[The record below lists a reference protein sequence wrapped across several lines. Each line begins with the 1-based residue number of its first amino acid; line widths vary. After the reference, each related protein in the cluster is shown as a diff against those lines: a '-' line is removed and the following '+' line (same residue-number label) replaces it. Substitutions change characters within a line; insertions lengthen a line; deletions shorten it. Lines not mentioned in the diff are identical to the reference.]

1 VKPRVEFPPASARP
15 VPSPT
20 VRNLFL
26 MAGLLWAALVVG
38 YGAYLAWSRFS
49 PGASE
54 TSTAEAGGPPSGTTA
69 SKADSRPATGAT
81 AAPSSGGARSM
92 FTGHTAQVTSVAV
105 SDDRQHV
112 LSGGGQGDC
121 SVRTWDLTSGS
132 QASRFDGHGQ
142 DCSILV
148 VGFTGGAQ
156 LAASAAGPTDFA
168 LRVWDPRT
176 GGERRQLSG
185 GDGLVFRAIAPDGS
199 RAVGQELGKD
209 RVSTGFSIWDVE
221 TGSRLSTISAAGL
234 ASAFAFSPGGDR
246 ILSGGDS
253 GQIAMWDGATGA
265 QLKLFPG
272 HGSGVAVS
280 AVAFAPN
287 RRLLVTAAADRRVV
301 LWDPETGAAFRT
313 IEGATTFAMADD
325 SRTLA
330 VGGPDGA
337 IRVIDSI
344 GGAERARFAGHP
356 GGVLALA
363 WSPDGRGLV
372 SGGADKTVRVWSIP
386 PRP

>member
-26 MAGLLWAALVVG
+26 MGGLLWAALVVG
-38 YGAYLAWSRFS
+38 YGAYLAWSRFG
-49 PGASE
+49 PGSSE
-54 TSTAEAGGPPSGTTA
+54 PSTAEAGGPPADTA
-69 SKADSRPATGAT
+69 TPKADSRPATDAT

-199 RAVGQELGKD
+199 RAVGQEIGKD
-209 RVSTGFSIWDVE
+209 SVSTGFSIWDVE

-265 QLKLFPG
+265 QIKLFPG
-272 HGSGVAVS
+272 HGSGVAIT

-313 IEGATTFAMADD
+313 IDGATTFAMADD

-344 GGAERARFAGHP
+344 DGAERARFAGHP

-363 WSPDGRGLV
+363 WIPDGRGLV